1 MNHEQIN
8 YIYMVYLT
16 MIILI
21 GLKLIIVQLPMRKLI
36 KI

>member
-8 YIYMVYLT
+8 YIYMVYLA